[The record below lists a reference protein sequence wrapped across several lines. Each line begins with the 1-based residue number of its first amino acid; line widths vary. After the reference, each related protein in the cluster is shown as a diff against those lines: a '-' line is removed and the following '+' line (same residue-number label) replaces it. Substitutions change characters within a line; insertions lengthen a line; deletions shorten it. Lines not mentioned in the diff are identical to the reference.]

1 MKLRNLTKGD
11 LWLYEAIHCDPAM
24 MAELGGPLRSE
35 GLWQKLQRDVADVEA
50 ETVWVL
56 VIVPDEVAGTA
67 AGTVSVWDH
76 AWRGETISEIGWMVL
91 PKFQGKGMGSQ
102 AVRMVLDRARSTGR
116 WDVLHAFPA
125 ITNAASNAMSRKLGF
140 SLIEEVDYDYRGR
153 TLRCNHWR
161 IDLDSPSTHTEGT
174 DDL

>member
-1 MKLRNLTKGD
+1 MELRDLTSDD

-50 ETVWVL
+50 DTVWVL
-56 VIVPDEVAGTA
+56 VIVPDQERGTA

-76 AWRGETISEIGWMVL
+76 EWQGETISEIGWMVL
-91 PKFQGKGMGSQ
+91 PRFQGKGLGSQ
-102 AVRMVLDRARSTGR
+102 AVGMVLDRARSTGR
-116 WDVLHAFPA
+116 WGVLHAFPA
-125 ITNAASNAMSRKLGF
+125 ITNAASNAMCRKLGF
-140 SLIEEVDYDYRGR
+140 SLIEELNYEYQGR

-161 IDLDSPSTHTEGT
+161 LRLEASHSVWTG
-174 DDL
+174 